1 MPQPTPDPAQAAA
14 RTPAPM
20 ALRRWFALL
29 GGAVIGLIA
38 LANAWL
44 LSSFLTDR
52 LFEREA
58 AVAREFVQNVLV
70 ADDSVDFLVRPDD
83 PVLRAR
89 FVGSTA
95 HLGKMRDVLRANV
108 YGRDGSVLWS
118 TDPQLIGRRFGD
130 NDELERAMRGQLVVH
145 AGSIAE
151 HERGKREYEGL
162 SPEVAYFVET
172 YIPVLRSEGGEVLG
186 AVELYK
192 APLAL
197 TDAIEQGRRRVL
209 LAALGGG
216 LVLYLSLFWL
226 VLRAERTMRRQ
237 HAQLLEAETMAAV
250 GELAASVAHNI
261 RNPLA
266 SIRSAAE
273 LTLESPAEH
282 AAEGAQDIVREV
294 DRISSH
300 VTGLL
305 GLASPA
311 TPSHEPVALDRVV
324 RDCVLDRA
332 ASFQRRHQRLVLD
345 GELAAGRVAGDT
357 GLLVQVLHSLLD
369 NASEA
374 MAEGGT
380 CRVRL
385 QELAPS
391 RLRLEV
397 RDDGAGIAPEARDQ
411 VFRPFFTT
419 KPRGLGLGL
428 SLARRVIERL
438 GGTLRLDSA
447 PGRGTCAIIELP
459 RTP

>member
-1 MPQPTPDPAQAAA
+1 MSTASPQSSPPAHA
-14 RTPAPM
+14 PAPI

-29 GGAVIGLIA
+29 GGAVIALIA

-44 LSSFLTDR
+44 VSSFLTER

-70 ADDSVDFLVRPDD
+70 ADDSIDFLVRPDD
-83 PVLRAR
+83 PGLRER

-95 HLGKMRDVLRANV
+95 HLGNMRDVLRANV

-130 NDELERAMRGQLVVH
+130 NDELEQAMKGGLVVH
-145 AGSIAE
+145 AGSIADD
-151 HERGKREYEGL
+151 ERGKREYEGL
-162 SPEVAYFVET
+162 SPDVAYFVET
-172 YIPVLRSEGGEVLG
+172 YIPVLRPGRSEVMGV
-186 AVELYK
+186 VELYK

-209 LAALGGG
+209 LLALGGG
-216 LVLYLSLFWL
+216 LLLYVSLFWL
-226 VLRAERTMRRQ
+226 VGRAEGTMRRQ
-237 HAQLLEAETMAAV
+237 HTQLLEAETLAAL

-282 AAEGAQDIVREV
+282 ATEGARDIVREV

-305 GLASPA
+305 GLANPA
-311 TPSHEPVALDRVV
+311 VPSRAPVALDRVV
-324 RDCVLDRA
+324 HDCVRERTA
-332 ASFQRRHQRLVLD
+332 AFERRHQHLVVD
-345 GELAAGRVAGDT
+345 GGLAPGEVAGDAK
-357 GLLVQVLHSLLD
+357 LLAQVLYSLLD

-374 MAEGGT
+374 MSEGGT

-385 QELAPS
+385 LALPTS

-397 RDDGAGIAPEARDQ
+397 CDEGAGIAPEAQAQ

-419 KPRGLGLGL
+419 KPRGMGLGL
-428 SLARRVIERL
+428 ALARRVIDRL
-438 GGTLRLDSA
+438 GGRLWLDSA
-447 PGRGTCAIIELP
+447 PGRGICAIIELP
-459 RTP
+459 RQS